1 MVRVHFSPPG
11 SFGNLFPHLEN
22 CTGKKRNIEESAK
35 AGGEGRIRGDP
46 DLDRSGRN
54 WRTQA
59 DREAGEVLGPVER
72 SRRRIERSSEKERRV
87 DARALIAEEGRDKLR
102 KAMGSRK

>member
-1 MVRVHFSPPG
+1 MKNLRKPAAKG
-11 SFGNLFPHLEN
+11 GFG
-22 CTGKKRNIEESAK
+22 
-35 AGGEGRIRGDP
+35 GDP

-59 DREAGEVLGPVER
+59 DREAGEVLGPAER